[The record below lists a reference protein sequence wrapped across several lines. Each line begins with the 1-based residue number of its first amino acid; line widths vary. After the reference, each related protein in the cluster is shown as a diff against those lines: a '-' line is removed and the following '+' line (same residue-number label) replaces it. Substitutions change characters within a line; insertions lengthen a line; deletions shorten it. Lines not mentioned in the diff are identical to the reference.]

1 MLPMSRRAG
10 ASDWLR
16 KSSSHLAPLR
26 ERMEGDAPESLEE
39 DLNFG
44 YYKDDEIDFD
54 EIVLD
59 QVILQVPFK
68 PLCRDQCRGLCPN
81 CGMNLNTGSC
91 SCRKQTGHAG
101 FREPQK
107 FRRPEVKL
115 RAGTHAD
122 IGTDARCGFLKKS
135 ILRKK
140 GRYASCQIQ

>member
-1 MLPMSRRAG
+1 VLPIDAEV
-10 ASDWLR
+10 
-16 KSSSHLAPLR
+16 KFTLAPLR

-59 QVILQVPFK
+59 QVIMQVPFK
-68 PLCRDQCRGLCPN
+68 PLCADQCRGLCPN

-101 FREPQK
+101 FAPLRNFVVQK
-107 FRRPEVKL
+107 
-115 RAGTHAD
+115 
-122 IGTDARCGFLKKS
+122 
-135 ILRKK
+135 
-140 GRYASCQIQ
+140 